1 MNTKTAWIAVAVVLL
16 LAFAWYAFSAKQA
29 AAPAETA
36 TTTSESLSPQT
47 DEEQPV
53 ADPVFAAL
61 VTLTDSGFSPASVTV
76 QAGDTVRFVNQSSRG
91 MWVATDEH
99 PTHTEYDGTS
109 TREHCIDGLN
119 TNGSFDQCQQAQAG
133 SFWEYTF
140 EKRGTF
146 GFHNHVGASNTGT
159 IVVE

>member
-1 MNTKTAWIAVAVVLL
+1 MNTKTAWIAVAIVLL

-29 AAPAETA
+29 AAPTETA
-36 TTTSESLSPQT
+36 TTTTESMMQ
-47 DEEQPV
+47 EEAPV
-53 ADPVFAAL
+53 ADSEFAVL

-76 QAGDTVRFVNQSSRG
+76 RAGDTVRFVNQSSRG

-109 TREHCIDGLN
+109 TREHCVDGRT
-119 TNGSFDQCQQAQAG
+119 TNDTFDQCQQTPAG
-133 SFWEYTF
+133 SFWDYTF

-146 GFHNHVGASNTGT
+146 GFHNHVGASHTGT
-159 IVVE
+159 VVVE